1 MMKIKVN
8 KEKEITNTKN
18 LEIIAKILNRKLKDP
33 MRKRLLIEK
42 LRIITREIVKI
53 EVNMIT
59 EITEINV
66 TTETTIEEITEVTTT
81 EDPIIIM
88 TEMIEMTD
96 NITEEEGE
104 EEMTMIMTMTE
115 KITENTETTSVE
127 IEKTEVTEMK
137 ERELTNLSMMIIRKM
152 SKKKRK
158 IKHHN

>member
-1 MMKIKVN
+1 
-8 KEKEITNTKN
+8 
-18 LEIIAKILNRKLKDP
+18 
-33 MRKRLLIEK
+33 
-42 LRIITREIVKI
+42 
-53 EVNMIT
+53 MIT

-104 EEMTMIMTMTE
+104 EMTMIMTTMMIE
-115 KITENTETTSVE
+115 KNTEDTEITSEE
-127 IEKTEVTEMK
+127 IIKTEMTDQ
-137 ERELTNLSMMIIRKM
+137 RDLTNLSMMIIRKM